1 MMAHFIWDIDES
13 RRKKHV
19 PSKPDEFVAHCEALN
34 RMDRGRKRA
43 RLKSPEILAS
53 KERLRLNRRDKAI
66 ARRTTPMAER
76 EPIGYVA
83 GVRPSHT

>member
-1 MMAHFIWDIDES
+1 MLIGKLDDRAWDILGRVFVS
-13 RRKKHV
+13 RH
-19 PSKPDEFVAHCEALN
+19 
-34 RMDRGRKRA
+34 RA

-53 KERLRLNRRDKAI
+53 KARLRLNRRDKAI
-66 ARRTTPMAER
+66 ARRVTPMAER

>member
-1 MMAHFIWDIDES
+1 MSENERWDRVQACWEKNEAS
-13 RRKKHV
+13 RKH
-19 PSKPDEFVAHCEALN
+19 A
-34 RMDRGRKRA
+34 RA
-43 RLKSPEILAS
+43 RYPAILAS

-66 ARRTTPMAER
+66 ARRVTPMAER